1 MTPRSDASDGSGIS
15 GTSDAFGAISGA
27 VRAHLDDAL
36 AAWLRPRTAAA
47 VAVSAEAGAAA
58 IALERLSLR
67 GGKRVRAVLV
77 AAGYIASGGEDWTD
91 VVPAMVG
98 IELLQTYLL
107 IHDDWMDQDP
117 VRRGGPAVHAEL
129 RDRFGGVAA
138 GDAGAVLA
146 GDLACAFAQAALL
159 ETPLEPARVLRAAR
173 VFAGIQEEV
182 VVGQLSEMR
191 VVRDGPALSVEEVHA
206 RKTASYTVTG
216 PLSLGAVLAGADD
229 ARVASLARFGRQLG
243 VAFQLRDDLLGVFGD
258 PDATGKPVGN
268 DLRQG
273 KETALVAAMRP
284 SPTLER
290 VLGRP
295 EATDAEIAAVVA
307 EMERSGAKARVEARL
322 SELLAEARAS
332 VDALE
337 LPNEKGRMMLRGA
350 VDALGARAS

>member
-1 MTPRSDASDGSGIS
+1 MDALAMTPRSDASDGSGIS

-216 PLSLGAVLAGADD
+216 PLSLGAVLAL
-229 ARVASLARFGRQLG
+229 SL
-243 VAFQLRDDLLGVFGD
+243 
-258 PDATGKPVGN
+258 
-268 DLRQG
+268 
-273 KETALVAAMRP
+273 
-284 SPTLER
+284 
-290 VLGRP
+290 
-295 EATDAEIAAVVA
+295 IHI
-307 EMERSGAKARVEARL
+307 
-322 SELLAEARAS
+322 
-332 VDALE
+332 
-337 LPNEKGRMMLRGA
+337 
-350 VDALGARAS
+350 